1 MLTGVKKL
9 FLNNCSK
16 IVDVGM
22 LHNLDVLCISNCKNL
37 VDVSMLS
44 NKCEISLNGCNAKI
58 TNIGSLTNIKY
69 D

>member
-1 MLTGVKKL
+1 
-9 FLNNCSK
+9 
-16 IVDVGM
+16 M